1 MFLALILAWIIFTF
15 LLKIVKTT
23 VVNALMIAA
32 LVVLLQV
39 GYDITPIDIFNYIVT
54 LPQRLLNSSGR

>member
-15 LLKIVKTT
+15 LIKIIKTT

-32 LVVLLQV
+32 LVLLLQV
-39 GYDITPIDIFNYIVT
+39 GYGVDPIDIFNYIVT
-54 LPQRLLNSSGR
+54 LPQRLLNSGGR

>member
-15 LLKIVKTT
+15 LLKIIKTT

-32 LVVLLQV
+32 IVLLLQV
-39 GYDITPIDIFNYIVT
+39 GYGVDPIDIFNYIVT
-54 LPQRLLNSSGR
+54 LPQKLLNSGGK

>member
-15 LLKIVKTT
+15 LVKIIRTT

-32 LVVLLQV
+32 LVLLLQV
-39 GYDITPIDIFNYIVT
+39 GYGIDPIDIFNYIVT
-54 LPQRLLNSSGR
+54 LPQRLLNSGGR

>member
-15 LLKIVKTT
+15 LIKIVKTT

-32 LVVLLQV
+32 LVLLLQV
-39 GYDITPIDIFNYIVT
+39 GYGITPIDIFNYIVT
-54 LPQRLLNSSGR
+54 LPQKLLNSGAR